1 MRAGAPRTARMVLV
15 FAGAAAAA
23 AGPAVACS
31 DPGVECTCADPTIT
45 ITVPTDR
52 AAFVVDVQ
60 LSGAA
65 CANASVVCRQPVGSG
80 CAEMAFRG
88 TTIGSCT
95 VDVVLSEGPADYN
108 TTFEVVRYP
117 CCPGYYPELATGSTI
132 QVPDVPGDAGVSE

>member
-1 MRAGAPRTARMVLV
+1 MRASAPRTARMVLV
-15 FAGAAAAA
+15 LAAA
-23 AGPAVACS
+23 AGPALTCGVACS

-45 ITVPTDR
+45 IAVPADR
-52 AAFVVDVQ
+52 AASVVDVQ
-60 LSGAA
+60 LSGVA
-65 CANASVVCRQPVGSG
+65 CANASVVCLQAVGSG

-95 VDVVLSEGPADYN
+95 VDVQLSEGPADYN

-132 QVPDVPGDAGVSE
+132 QVPDLPDDAGVSE